1 MLPSELPDLPPGV
14 VVAVDSETSG
24 LYEDDGARVSTVS
37 VAWES
42 PDGQLE
48 EIAPGYQV
56 RIISMAWPFDQGTEG
71 KPEAKDQGTLWS
83 EAANLP
89 LEEWRALL
97 DWLERRRLVMHN
109 GKFDIG
115 KFRVGV
121 RRWPGVGRE
130 LIDQTEWDTQ
140 NVNHLLWPLERTS
153 LKPTFARI
161 WPNHWMV
168 GDDEAAKV
176 KAYLKKQK
184 LPAGRWDLM
193 PWDIV
198 GAYADNDSRM
208 TKMLELRQRW
218 EIDHNEAGAWLVPKM
233 TPDEWTNRER
243 LGLADTDYVY
253 GAIHRRLEV
262 MKTLYRQEK
271 RGLPYDA
278 IQSHDAADE
287 CLRRAKPLAEALPF
301 RPTDVA
307 AKDYFFTEK
316 TTAKGVKGCNLIP
329 YAVTEKGGVSM
340 TADVLARMIEDQ
352 VPYAA
357 KWGEY
362 RKVTNAASMW
372 YQGYADA
379 IGPDG
384 RLRTCFRQ
392 NGTVSSRFSV
402 ERVNLQ
408 AIPHDYRLGGEHGAL
423 AGIPTPRQ
431 LIAAAVP
438 EGWKI
443 YELDL
448 AQAELRVAAMFAKCD
463 PMLQMIANDEDL
475 HGYTCRGLNLA
486 EGPDD
491 PRWFEMRQVGKRANF
506 SLGFRAQWKTFAAMV
521 AKEAG
526 IRLEQWQSEQIVRD
540 WNMLYPEFER
550 ANRHHEAVVAGRQQS
565 KGHGWIDLLNKERR
579 WYGRY
584 DDPSGAFNQR
594 VQGNLA
600 QFGIDWM
607 LSTDEYLRDTYDDTD
622 IGGAGLVLVI
632 HDSQVLLLPDNDE
645 GKAAAEVCAQFGRD
659 LWKDRFPGVPGGVD
673 YHAW

>member
-1 MLPSELPDLPPGV
+1 MTLLPSDLIELHRSGIRAV
-14 VVAVDSETSG
+14 GNVACDTETSG
-24 LYEDDGARVSTVS
+24 LYADDGARVSTAS
-37 VAWES
+37 VAFEVAVEDIDTWHEA
-42 PDGQLE
+42 GARVQFE
-48 EIAPGYQV
+48 QIAPGLQPV
-56 RIISMAWPFDQGTEG
+56 PIVSLAWPFDQGTDG
-71 KPEAKDQGTLWS
+71 KPEAKQQQALWA
-83 EAANLP
+83 EADNLD
-89 LEEWRALL
+89 LDEWVALL
-97 DWLERRRLVMHN
+97 DWLSAQQITWHN
-109 GKFDIG
+109 AKFDLEKI
-115 KFRVGV
+115 RVGV

-130 LIDQTEWDTQ
+130 LIEQTDWDTQ
-140 NVNHLLWPLERTS
+140 NVCHLLWPLEKTS
-153 LKPTFARI
+153 LKPTLARLFGAE
-161 WPNHWMV
+161 MA
-168 GDDEAAKV
+168 DESKKV
-176 KAYLKKQK
+176 KAYLRKSK

-193 PWDIV
+193 PWEIIGD
-198 GAYADNDSRM
+198 YADVDARG
-208 TKMLELRQRW
+208 TKMLELRQKW
-218 EIDHNEAGAWLVPKM
+218 EIDHNGAGAWL
-233 TPDEWTNRER
+233 PDP
-243 LGLADTDYVY
+243 LAMVY
-253 GAIHRRLEV
+253 RRLEV
-262 MKTLYRQEK
+262 MKTLYRQER

-278 IQSHDAADE
+278 IRSHDAADE
-287 CLRRAKPLAEALPF
+287 CMRRAKPLADALPF

-316 TTAKGVKGCNLIP
+316 TTAKGVKGCGLMP
-329 YAVTEKGGVSM
+329 YAVTERGGVSM

-352 VPYAA
+352 VPYAS

-372 YQGYADA
+372 YQAYADG
-379 IGPDG
+379 IGADG

-431 LIAAAVP
+431 LIASAVP
-438 EGWKI
+438 AGWKI

-448 AQAELRVAAMFAKCD
+448 AQAELRVAAMFARCD

-475 HGYTCRGLNLA
+475 HGYTCQGLGLA
-486 EGPDD
+486 DGPDD

-540 WNMLYPEFER
+540 WNMLYPQFER
-550 ANRHHEAVVAGRQQS
+550 ANRHHESVVSRRQQRH
-565 KGHGWIDLLNKERR
+565 GHGWIDLLNKERR

-607 LSTDEYLRDTYDDTD
+607 LASDEYLTGQGLDDTE

-632 HDSQVLLLPDNDE
+632 HDSQVLLLPDTDD
-645 GKAAAEVCAQFGRD
+645 GAALAESCAQFGRD
-659 LWKDRFPGVPGGVD
+659 LWKERFPEVPGGVD